1 MKQQKP
7 KLDQSMAIAELLRMQ
22 NKVIDTLT
30 KEKRD
35 FKEKYEK
42 LGEQIEKEQ
51 IILEQMKEQ
60 FRDYLS
66 T

>member
-35 FKEKYEK
+35 FKQKYEELERQIKEEK
-42 LGEQIEKEQ
+42 L
-51 IILEQMKEQ
+51 ILEQMKEQ
-60 FRDYLS
+60 FRDYL
-66 T
+66 